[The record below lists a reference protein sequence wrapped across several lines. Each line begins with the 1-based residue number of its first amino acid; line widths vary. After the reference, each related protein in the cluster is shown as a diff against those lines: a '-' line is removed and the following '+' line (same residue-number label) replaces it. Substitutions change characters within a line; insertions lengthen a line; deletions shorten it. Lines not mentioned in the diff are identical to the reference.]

1 MEDYVILGGGI
12 GGIISIS
19 VLYNKYPTKNFLW
32 IDNNGF
38 NTGDLIN
45 YPEVPANT
53 PFKILVKFIQS
64 IYRLLGLTRTVD
76 EICASKDGNIFKLK
90 CLSAE
95 LSLITSHIKSLDR
108 VKTINDYIS
117 TINYQ
122 QEIWKLV
129 GNSNTHEC
137 KNIILTT
144 GSIHRKLD
152 YKIPEIPIKT
162 ALNPHKLKTLDIINK
177 NITVFGNSHSGILIL
192 KNLNDLGCKNITNI
206 IQSPTKI
213 PYVNDK
219 GIEIYPESGIRGI
232 GLDWVKNNM
241 IPENKTDITINY
253 YDPNKT
259 ISSDYVI
266 YAIGLTRHKLIIN
279 INGKVYDM
287 DDLVIKDN
295 FNKTGLLGPNLYGL
309 GSGFPRKFILNGNIE
324 YEIGM
329 WGFLE
334 RATEIF

>member
-1 MEDYVILGGGI
+1 MENYIILGGGI

-19 VLYNKYPTKNFLW
+19 VLYNRYPNKHFLW

-38 NTGDLIN
+38 TTGDLIH

-53 PFKILVKFIQS
+53 PFKILVKFIQNVYTL
-64 IYRLLGLTRTVD
+64 IGQTRTVD
-76 EICASKDGNIFKLK
+76 DICASKDGNIFKLK

-117 TINYQ
+117 SINYQ
-122 QEIWKLV
+122 QEIWNLV
-129 GNSNTHEC
+129 GNNHTYHC
-137 KNIILTT
+137 KNIVLTT

-162 ALNPHKLKTLDIINK
+162 ALHPHKLKTLDIIDK

-192 KNLNDLGCKNITNI
+192 KNLSDLGCKNITNI
-206 IQSPTKI
+206 IRSPTKI
-213 PYVNDK
+213 PYINAK
-219 GIEIYPESGIRGI
+219 GIEIYQESGVRGI
-232 GLDWVKNNM
+232 GLEWVKNNM
-241 IPENKTDITINY
+241 VPDNKTTIKIIY
-253 YDPNKT
+253 FDPNTT

-266 YAIGLTRHKLIIN
+266 YAIGLKRRKLKIN
-279 INGKVYDM
+279 INGIVCDM
-287 DDLVIKDN
+287 EDLIIKDD
-295 FNKTGLLGPNLYGL
+295 FNETGLLAPNLYGL
-309 GSGFPRKFILNGNIE
+309 GVGFPRKFRLGNNIE

-334 RATEIF
+334 RAVKIF